1 MNWAEKRAQAK
12 LIAKNATK
20 VRKAFKASIN
30 GDAIAQSW
38 AETHPAGGSVSPQTA
53 RDWARTH
60 AITNKKPMQNALAG
74 IYADGYVFGE
84 RIAKARLAGLKKDAK
99 TEPITVSVVDWST
112 WKPGMP
118 SAAALVKP
126 RGGLRSLLES
136 RKITIAD
143 EVINTRLD
151 RIGTAL
157 STALK
162 KGFGADET
170 AEMIDAVIDD
180 PEAAMV
186 IARTETAR
194 AVSIATR
201 DEYETNNVQ
210 QVEWIFGEEGVC
222 DICSENADASPI
234 GIGDTFPSGD
244 AEPPAHPN
252 CMCTLVPYYEPL
264 EDLPEVSDE
273 PIFIEDVELSVN
285 SDLNKYDDDQP
296 RDENG
301 RWTDTGAGGGG
312 GNSDGGSAGSS
323 NIGQE
328 AQQRANAGKEI
339 DVKDFI
345 SGERSYEGDRNKM
358 GEIIHQQGWDKAS
371 LVANPEEYD
380 KLKASGDYVEVF
392 RGGPEGLTEGLT
404 SGSPWIGD
412 GNAGPGTYVTTDV
425 SRAESFAALSDL
437 KSQGREVVTMLA
449 PKSMMDKAP
458 NISQVPKNPLPSK
471 WNGKERAEYVG
482 VAASGI
488 GAYQSTAESSAKGD
502 YVIYNTSALI
512 IRGK

>member
-74 IYADGYVFGE
+74 IYANGYVFGE
-84 RIAKARLAGLKKDAK
+84 RIAKARLAGLQKA
-99 TEPITVSVVDWST
+99 PVTVRVTNWDT
-112 WKPGMP
+112 WKPGNE

-126 RGGLRSLLES
+126 RGGLRSLLDS
-136 RKITIAD
+136 RRITIAD

-157 STALK
+157 ATSLK
-162 KGFGADET
+162 KGFGARET
-170 AEMIDAVIDD
+170 AQMIDAVIDD
-180 PEAAMV
+180 PEAALM

-264 EDLPEVSDE
+264 EDLPDLADEVIDE
-273 PIFIEDVELSVN
+273 VDVESNQTIEDFVVEQVMNENEELDIPSYIEQSAVDEVVSGVQNRAKNAEPAITNTMKLIADKVNADLSGLEFRLKGADSLKRKVITNAVNDFNGDIRLAADNISDAIRYTIKQNPKQYMETVNSAVAMLEKMGYKARVKNYWDMESSYRGVNVALTSPTGEKVELQFHTPESLKVKDVIHKMYEKYRTLN
-285 SDLNKYDDDQP
+285 S
-296 RDENG
+296 
-301 RWTDTGAGGGG
+301 
-312 GNSDGGSAGSS
+312 NSA
-323 NIGQE
+323 E
-328 AQQRANAGKEI
+328 ALLLYKKMKEI
-339 DVKDFI
+339 
-345 SGERSYEGDRNKM
+345 S
-358 GEIIHQQGWDKAS
+358 
-371 LVANPEEYD
+371 D
-380 KLKASGDYVEVF
+380 KLKT
-392 RGGPEGLTEGLT
+392 P
-404 SGSPWIGD
+404 
-412 GNAGPGTYVTTDV
+412 
-425 SRAESFAALSDL
+425 
-437 KSQGREVVTMLA
+437 
-449 PKSMMDKAP
+449 PK
-458 NISQVPKNPLPSK
+458 
-471 WNGKERAEYVG
+471 
-482 VAASGI
+482 
-488 GAYQSTAESSAKGD
+488 AK
-502 YVIYNTSALI
+502 
-512 IRGK
+512 